1 MGVVFSSSTR
11 RAIIRV
17 RVFSAKQLT
26 GNPHCRREV
35 LPSLL
40 AGTRVRFEGWIGML
54 SDLLDREEFF
64 KKQTEECRDLARNAV
79 NADDRAFWEL
89 AAKRWNEQ
97 LLAAKR
103 ASRQKDR
110 PGELQATAQAKLSRA
125 GRSCVKRGCG
135 RAPRLR
141 CPAHRAFSCRSG
153 LWRAGLL
160 AHFSWARP
168 THLE

>member
-1 MGVVFSSSTR
+1 MGTNQNCSVSCEA
-11 RAIIRV
+11 AIRLIAGKRDSKEK
-17 RVFSAKQLT
+17 RSADQ
-26 GNPHCRREV
+26 GAWQQSQREV

-103 ASRQKDR
+103 ANRPKRQTR
-110 PGELQATAQAKLSRA
+110 RVAGNGTREAKARRA
-125 GRSCVKRGCG
+125 ERVKRDCG
-135 RAPRLR
+135 RAPSTEMPRSPSFFLQIGALPRRLVS
-141 CPAHRAFSCRSG
+141 AF
-153 LWRAGLL
+153 
-160 AHFSWARP
+160 
-168 THLE
+168 

>member
-1 MGVVFSSSTR
+1 MRVYRILRKAITPATSTR

-26 GNPHCRREV
+26 GNPDCRREV

-97 LLAAKR
+97 LLAVKR
-103 ASRQKDR
+103 ANRPKRQTRRVAGNGTSEAKSRR
-110 PGELQATAQAKLSRA
+110 VELRQ
-125 GRSCVKRGCG
+125 
-135 RAPRLR
+135 
-141 CPAHRAFSCRSG
+141 
-153 LWRAGLL
+153 AGLRASPSTEMPRSSSFFLQIGAL
-160 AHFSWARP
+160 ARRLVSAF
-168 THLE
+168 